1 MTTISNNTAKFMASS
16 NDAKAAQYQTIADR
30 CWDAAQS
37 AWDRNDLKAG
47 DARYASYLAA
57 CRIRDYFIQ
66 RAGEFHNEI
75 AA

>member
-1 MTTISNNTAKFMASS
+1 MTANTAKFMAAA
-16 NDAKAAQYQTIADR
+16 NDAKASQYQTIAER

-37 AWDRNDLKAG
+37 AWNRNDLKAG

-66 RAGEFHNEI
+66 RAGEFHNEV